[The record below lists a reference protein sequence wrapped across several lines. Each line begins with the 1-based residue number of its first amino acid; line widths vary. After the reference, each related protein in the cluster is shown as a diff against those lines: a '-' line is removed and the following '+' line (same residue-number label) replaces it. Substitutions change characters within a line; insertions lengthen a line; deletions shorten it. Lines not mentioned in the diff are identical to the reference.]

1 MFNFDQFTKET
12 FRMHYPKNR
21 SSRRFTLLALT
32 TLAACAAMP
41 GWAQDKWP
49 SKPIEIIYPYPPGN
63 DMDVISRLLAEGM
76 SKRLGVPVQVINKP
90 GGGGVVGFTEML
102 RAKPD
107 GYTIGTWTPGPGIS
121 QVIAG
126 NTTYKVSD
134 YQSVGGMLINDFV
147 FATRGDIPANNLKEF
162 AAWAKKSGKTITIGS
177 YAPAAVPALIA
188 AKIAKKDGWAYKV
201 VAFPNPS
208 AKELVAGD
216 ADVTTAGGES
226 AVSYAK
232 TGQVKVLS
240 AWGPNRTPL
249 FPNVPTP
256 AEEGYG
262 ELYSWGGMAAPAGV
276 PKDIINKLSTAMMEA
291 LKDKPVQEQFK
302 KAGLTSL
309 SMTADQMNKRISDD
323 TRWITDLMT
332 ELGLTKK

>member
-1 MFNFDQFTKET
+1 MNKPTSARKIT
-12 FRMHYPKNR
+12 M
-21 SSRRFTLLALT
+21 A
-32 TLAACAAMP
+32 LAALAVFSALP
-41 GWAQDKWP
+41 ALAQDKWP

-90 GGGGVVGFTEML
+90 GGGGVVGFAEMT

-121 QVIAG
+121 QIIAG
-126 NTTYKVSD
+126 NTPYKMAD

-147 FATRGDIPANNLKEF
+147 LASRGDIPATNLKEF
-162 AAWAKKSGKTITIGS
+162 AAWAKKSGKPVVIGS

-188 AKIAKKDGWAYKV
+188 AKIAKKDGWTYKV

-216 ADVTTAGGES
+216 ADVTTAGADS
-226 AVSYAK
+226 AMSYAK
-232 TGQVKVLS
+232 TGQVKILS
-240 AWGPNRTPL
+240 AWGPQRNPV
-249 FPNVPTP
+249 FPKTATP

-262 ELYSWGGMAAPAGV
+262 DLYTWGGMAAPVGV
-276 PKDIINKLSTAMMEA
+276 PKDIINKLSSVMMESLNDKAVQDQLKKVGIPA
-291 LKDKPVQEQFK
+291 LP
-302 KAGLTSL
+302 
-309 SMTADQMNKRISDD
+309 MTADQMTKRVADDAKWISE
-323 TRWITDLMT
+323 LMT
-332 ELGLTKK
+332 ELGFAKK

>member
-1 MFNFDQFTKET
+1 M
-12 FRMHYPKNR
+12 
-21 SSRRFTLLALT
+21 T
-32 TLAACAAMP
+32 TSTPLMRIIALAAMASLATLSALP
-41 GWAQDKWP
+41 TLAQDKWP

-90 GGGGVVGFTEML
+90 GGGGVVGFAEMT

-121 QVIAG
+121 QIIAG
-126 NTTYKVSD
+126 NTPYKMAD

-147 FATRGDIPANNLKEF
+147 LAARGDIPANNLKEF
-162 AAWAKKSGKTITIGS
+162 AAWAKKSGKPVVIGS

-188 AKIAKKDGWAYKV
+188 AKIAKKDGWTYKV

-216 ADVTTAGGES
+216 ADVTTAGADS
-226 AVSYAK
+226 AMSYAK
-232 TGQVKVLS
+232 TGQVKILS
-240 AWGPNRTPL
+240 AWGPQRNPV
-249 FPNVPTP
+249 FPNTATP

-262 ELYSWGGMAAPAGV
+262 DLYSWGGMAAPAGV
-276 PKDIINKLSTAMMEA
+276 PKDIINKLSSVMMESLNDKAVQDQLKKVGIPA
-291 LKDKPVQEQFK
+291 LP
-302 KAGLTSL
+302 
-309 SMTADQMNKRISDD
+309 MTADQMAKRVVDD
-323 TRWITDLMT
+323 SKWIAELMT
-332 ELGLTKK
+332 ELGFVKK

>member
-1 MFNFDQFTKET
+1 M
-12 FRMHYPKNR
+12 RII
-21 SSRRFTLLALT
+21 ALT
-32 TLAACAAMP
+32 ALASLATLSALP
-41 GWAQDKWP
+41 TLAQDKWP

-63 DMDVISRLLAEGM
+63 DMDVVTRLLAEGM

-90 GGGGVVGFTEML
+90 GGGGVVGFAEMT

-121 QVIAG
+121 QIIAG
-126 NTTYKVSD
+126 NTPYKMAD

-147 FATRGDIPANNLKEF
+147 LAARGDIPANNLKEF
-162 AAWAKKSGKTITIGS
+162 AAWAKKSGKPVVIGS

-216 ADVTTAGGES
+216 ADVTTAGADS
-226 AVSYAK
+226 AMSYAK
-232 TGQVKVLS
+232 TGQVKILS
-240 AWGPNRTPL
+240 AWGPQRNPV
-249 FPNVPTP
+249 FPNTATP

-262 ELYSWGGMAAPAGV
+262 DLYTWGGMAAPVGV
-276 PKDIINKLSTAMMEA
+276 PKDIINKLSSVMMESLNDKAVQDQLKKVGIPA
-291 LKDKPVQEQFK
+291 LP
-302 KAGLTSL
+302 
-309 SMTADQMNKRISDD
+309 MTADQMAKRVVDD
-323 TRWITDLMT
+323 SKWIAELMT
-332 ELGLTKK
+332 ELGFAKK

>member
-1 MFNFDQFTKET
+1 MRIIALASLAGLATVSAL
-12 FRMHYPKNR
+12 P
-21 SSRRFTLLALT
+21 TL
-32 TLAACAAMP
+32 
-41 GWAQDKWP
+41 AQDKWP

-63 DMDVISRLLAEGM
+63 DMDVVTRLLAEGM

-90 GGGGVVGFTEML
+90 GGGGVVGFAEMT

-121 QVIAG
+121 QIIAG
-126 NTTYKVSD
+126 NTPYKMAD

-147 FATRGDIPANNLKEF
+147 LAARGDIPANNLKEF
-162 AAWAKKSGKTITIGS
+162 AAWAKKSGKPVVIGS

-216 ADVTTAGGES
+216 ADVTTAGADS
-226 AVSYAK
+226 AMSYAK
-232 TGQVKVLS
+232 TGQIKVLS
-240 AWGPNRTPL
+240 AWGPQRNPV
-249 FPNVPTP
+249 FPNTATP

-262 ELYSWGGMAAPAGV
+262 DLYSWGGMAAPAGV
-276 PKDIINKLSTAMMEA
+276 PKDIINKLSSVMMESLNDKAVQDQLKKVGIPA
-291 LKDKPVQEQFK
+291 LP
-302 KAGLTSL
+302 
-309 SMTADQMNKRISDD
+309 MTADQMAKRVVDD
-323 TRWITDLMT
+323 SKWIAELMT
-332 ELGLTKK
+332 ELGFVKK

>member
-1 MFNFDQFTKET
+1 MNTST
-12 FRMHYPKNR
+12 HRIR
-21 SSRRFTLLALT
+21 IIA
-32 TLAACAAMP
+32 LAALATLSALP
-41 GWAQDKWP
+41 TQAQDKWP

-63 DMDVISRLLAEGM
+63 DMDVVTRLLAEGM

-90 GGGGVVGFTEML
+90 GGGGVVGFAEMT

-121 QVIAG
+121 QIIAG
-126 NTTYKVSD
+126 NTPYKMTD

-147 FATRGDIPANNLKEF
+147 LAARGDIPANNLKEF
-162 AAWAKKSGKTITIGS
+162 AAWAKKSGKPVVIGS

-216 ADVTTAGGES
+216 ADVTTAGAEG
-226 AVSYAK
+226 AMSYAK
-232 TGQVKVLS
+232 AGQVKILS
-240 AWGPNRTPL
+240 AWGPQRNPV
-249 FPNVPTP
+249 FPNAATP

-262 ELYSWGGMAAPAGV
+262 DLYTWGGMAAPVGV
-276 PKDIINKLSTAMMEA
+276 PKDIINKLSSVMMES
-291 LKDKPVQEQFK
+291 LNDKAVQDQFK
-302 KAGLTSL
+302 KVGIPALP
-309 SMTADQMNKRISDD
+309 MTADQMTKRVVDD
-323 TRWITDLMT
+323 TKWISELMT
-332 ELGLTKK
+332 ELGFAKK

>member
-1 MFNFDQFTKET
+1 M
-12 FRMHYPKNR
+12 RII
-21 SSRRFTLLALT
+21 A
-32 TLAACAAMP
+32 LAAMASLATLSALP
-41 GWAQDKWP
+41 TLAQDKWP

-90 GGGGVVGFTEML
+90 GGGGVVGFAEMT

-121 QVIAG
+121 QIIAG
-126 NTTYKVSD
+126 NTPYKMAD

-147 FATRGDIPANNLKEF
+147 LAARGDIPANNLKEF
-162 AAWAKKSGKTITIGS
+162 AAWAKKSGKPVVIGS

-216 ADVTTAGGES
+216 ADVTTAGADS
-226 AVSYAK
+226 AMSYAK
-232 TGQVKVLS
+232 TGQIKVLS
-240 AWGPNRTPL
+240 AWGPQRNPV
-249 FPNVPTP
+249 FPNTATP

-262 ELYSWGGMAAPAGV
+262 DLYSWGGMAAPAGV
-276 PKDIINKLSTAMMEA
+276 PKDIINKLSSVMMESLNDKAVQDQLKKVGIPA
-291 LKDKPVQEQFK
+291 LP
-302 KAGLTSL
+302 
-309 SMTADQMNKRISDD
+309 MTADQMAKRVVDD
-323 TRWITDLMT
+323 SKWIAELMT
-332 ELGLTKK
+332 ELGFVKK